1 MKSVS
6 AAFLYDAHLCCIFC
20 RQYSFDEVLISR
32 LVLIS
37 AFSLCVG

>member
-6 AAFLYDAHLCCIFC
+6 AAFLYGPHLCCIFC
-20 RQYSFDEVLISR
+20 RQYSFEVVLMSR
-32 LVLIS
+32 LVFIS